1 MSVACAEDKLMPAL
15 RDVDPDALV
24 LADGFSCRTQIRDLS
39 DRRPMHIAQVIAA
52 GLSTHESGTRA
63 AQIVNEQFVRLIVA
77 ITAVAQHGRRV
88 HGRNKAWLGIELQ
101 IGP

>member
-1 MSVACAEDKLMPAL
+1 
-15 RDVDPDALV
+15 V

-63 AQIVNEQFVRLIVA
+63 AQIVNE
-77 ITAVAQHGRRV
+77 
-88 HGRNKAWLGIELQ
+88 
-101 IGP
+101 